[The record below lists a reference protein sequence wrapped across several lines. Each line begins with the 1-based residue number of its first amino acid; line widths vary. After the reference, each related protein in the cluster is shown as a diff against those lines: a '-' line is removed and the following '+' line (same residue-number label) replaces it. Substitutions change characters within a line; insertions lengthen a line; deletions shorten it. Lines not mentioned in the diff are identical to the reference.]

1 MNDDRCQV
9 IRHPAARAFEDRAL
23 RTQVTNV
30 AFAQNGRNVVSGAS
44 LATLAAAL
52 AACGGGGSGGPA
64 APVLQQMEEPEN
76 NAPTATPATGTA
88 REDGDPATGGAV
100 GSDPDGDDLTYAVTQ
115 GTYGTLVHDADG
127 WTYTITD
134 SDEIQ
139 ALGVGETLSDEA
151 TIEVSDGDGAT
162 ATATITITITGVN
175 DAPSIS
181 TAFETADAARDGG
194 VDPDGSI
201 PEDSDGT
208 VAGGGVLALVTF
220 DDADTGDAD
229 SLTFEVSDKR
239 FELIDAFDRKWL
251 KLKDGASIDHET
263 EPSITV
269 TVTATDDGEPSAS
282 ASTEVT
288 ITVTDVNEAPMAS
301 GELPAVTGTAGKAL
315 AGEQTRIDL
324 GMFFSDPDGDDLT
337 YTASGHPSWL
347 TFEVDPATGHG
358 VLSGT
363 PPSAGPDADA
373 VHTVAIM
380 ASDGEFSASRS
391 FTLVVDDGN
400 NPITD
405 ILFANPDGTD
415 NPLFEISVDE
425 NTPGDGMLL
434 GTFSAEDA
442 DSPDHPNGTITWSL
456 EPSRWSPSFEID
468 KDSGELR
475 LKQGVSLNFEALPSG
490 SFREIKLEVKAT
502 DGGDPAL
509 SPKETLFIAVKDA
522 NDAPEA
528 AVDAGINVGW
538 WVTRDSSLLA
548 GVASD
553 HPSYADQG
561 EWLSFSLEEPDDQ
574 RPAFTDFDAN
584 AKLKYSL
591 VNSPSWLRIDESD
604 GMIENVAGM
613 IAQEGLYTVTVRA
626 TDGISPDP
634 AEFTFQL
641 AVAESRFTGGQPT
654 PADNRDPFITPLPR
668 VVSENAS
675 GGDVIATFTVQ
686 DDELPV
692 GPVHPWGRQE
702 VHVTAAWGASPGD
715 VVAQVGERA
724 GQADHFTVHNVG
736 TTGNTARYEVRL
748 TDLGASLIDADTV
761 TAMRNDVDFT
771 IRAADGTAAT
781 EVSMVPNAAAVGAD
795 FRTVNVRFNPV
806 NEAPEYMADGSSV
819 ALVAPPGARPG
830 TIGTIFRLDQ
840 AEDNQ
845 NGRSNVTRIY
855 LNLTDMFQDPED
867 ADSNV
872 TFEAVVGDNAS
883 SWLSLLSVYNAQAR
897 GMMTGPQR
905 WGDIMFGRNGVLGG
919 GDDITWGMGSYGTA
933 NDPGSDIDDM
943 VLILE
948 VDRNASDGKGSIAQD
963 ADGRIVITAKD
974 SQNLEGETTIVVQ
987 VNDQNL
993 SAPAVGTVTGGGPA
1007 RQGSML
1013 DMTFNQQRDPDFTG
1027 DEANPSNPILVRYQ
1041 WVYDPNNS
1049 TGNRAVRQETTSDED
1064 YTLRPGDV
1072 GDTVQ
1077 GRVIYYELFDGEIVQ
1092 SATFNGPESGNV
1104 ADRPD
1109 EGSLTF
1115 NVSTRI
1121 DGGNHQLV
1129 MAPAAAA
1136 GLPGGFMDGDGAPS
1150 GGNYTFRYSWE
1161 SSPNG
1166 QSLWTPF
1173 GTVSETMGT
1182 APELRALTVPEAQ
1195 QGMYVRLVVSYEDGQ
1210 KRSERIESQAVKVGD
1225 IDHVPVMADG
1235 SVDTQ
1240 LHIDASGGTRL
1251 TSTTTPIIPAGWT
1264 LQIGG
1269 PADEPGGSSK
1279 VEWLIGGRVVGQG
1292 REYTVSESDRGTIS
1306 ATVTR
1311 YDADGNLVS
1320 KATVPLPS
1328 GVTLTPNAAPVLAQ
1342 AEPHYVDLGKAPD
1355 ANGKYAMREG
1365 MIDLQALFTDPE
1377 GGSVAGFAV
1386 SAPTSASPGF
1396 GTDQIS
1402 HARNPLDLWLDLG
1415 SDGGGDAGNDGIA
1428 NRAAEG
1434 DQILLINE
1442 RTGEVEYHS
1451 TQEQV
1456 DADRAAGDAGGNM
1469 ITVTVTGADGGGRGR
1484 LVGADTGTTDD
1495 DMATVNLRIDAAPTG
1510 FQVSAEVA
1518 ATVATP
1524 DNSGSTIVGSDPTA
1538 DALKTTGLTAR
1549 QFDYGGTAS
1558 APVIRTVLEH
1568 DGDEVVTLNSAGG
1581 QDNGRVVAR
1590 IDVQDDN
1597 SPTHAYGQ
1605 YTFTVSDD
1613 RFEVVAVPA
1622 SSTGGDASQGILRLK
1637 TEQSLD
1643 YEALT
1648 GGQPPEDPTSIDPH
1662 PINLVVTAT
1671 PVGSD
1676 AHDAITLG
1684 VRVNVVNRVEKT
1696 DPRATDVPGLED
1708 DETGDSGTVANTD
1721 PNPGDDTDDTDG
1733 SGTDDDHDGGWWSA
1747 SEDGLF

>member
-1 MNDDRCQV
+1 M
-9 IRHPAARAFEDRAL
+9 
-23 RTQVTNV
+23 TNV

-64 APVLQQMEEPEN
+64 APVQQQMEEPEN
-76 NAPTATPATGTA
+76 NAPKATDASGTATEDGAPATGA
-88 REDGDPATGGAV
+88 AI
-100 GSDPDGDDLTYAVTQ
+100 GSDEDGDDLTYAVTQ

-181 TAFETADAARDGG
+181 TAFETTDAARDGG

-509 SPKETLFIAVKDA
+509 SAKETLFIAVKDA

-724 GQADHFTVHNVG
+724 GQADHFTVHHVG

-748 TDLGASLIDADTV
+748 TDIGANLIDADTVGV

-771 IRAADGTAAT
+771 IRAADGTYTTA
-781 EVSMVPNAAAVGAD
+781 VSGVPNAAAVGAD
-795 FRTVNVRFNPV
+795 LRTVNVRFNPV
-806 NEAPEYMADGSSV
+806 NEAPEYEADGSSV
-819 ALVAPPGARPG
+819 MLARAPG
-830 TIGTIFRLDQ
+830 TPTSDPGTIFRVDQ
-840 AEDNQ
+840 AEDGVS
-845 NGRSNVTRIY
+845 GRSQFTRIY
-855 LNLTDMFQDPED
+855 LNLTAMFEDPED
-867 ADSNV
+867 GDSNV
-872 TFEAVVGDNAS
+872 TFEAVVDGNAS
-883 SWLSLLSVYNAQAR
+883 SWLSLLPVYNTQAR

-905 WGDIMFGRNGVLGG
+905 WGDIMFGRDGVSRG
-919 GDDITWGMGSYGTA
+919 GDDITWGMGSGGTA

-987 VNDQNL
+987 VDDQNL
-993 SAPAVGTVTGGGPA
+993 PAPAVGTVTAGGPA

-1027 DEANPSNPILVRYQ
+1027 DAANPNNPILVRYQ
-1041 WVYDPNNS
+1041 WVFNPA
-1049 TGNRAVRQETTSDED
+1049 TPVVRQETTSDEG
-1064 YTLRPGDV
+1064 YTLRPVDV
-1072 GDTVQ
+1072 GGSVA
-1077 GRVIYYELFDGEIVQ
+1077 GRVIYYELFDGEIFRSDSLTSPFLSNPVENRPDQ
-1092 SATFNGPESGNV
+1092 GSATF
-1104 ADRPD
+1104 
-1109 EGSLTF
+1109 T
-1115 NVSTRI
+1115 VSTNAAGR
-1121 DGGNHQLV
+1121 LV
-1129 MAPAAAA
+1129 MTPVTQ
-1136 GLPGGFMDGDGAPS
+1136 GPGSFMDGDLAPIGS
-1150 GGNYTFRYSWE
+1150 SATFSYFWE
-1161 SSPNG
+1161 SSPSGLLNTWNLFG
-1166 QSLWTPF
+1166 GVTSSTATTTSSAVAAPAMQSL
-1173 GTVSETMGT
+1173 
-1182 APELRALTVPEAQ
+1182 AVPDAQ
-1195 QGMYVRLVVSYEDGQ
+1195 QGMYVRLVVTYDDAGGSN
-1210 KRSERIESQAVKVGD
+1210 RIESQAVKVGD
-1225 IDHVPVMADG
+1225 INHVTVMRDG
-1235 SVDTQ
+1235 SSATE
-1240 LHIDASGGTRL
+1240 LHIDTSAGTPP
-1251 TSTTTPIIPAGWT
+1251 TGVVPAGWT

-1269 PADEPGGSSK
+1269 LANVQGGSST
-1279 VEWLIGGRVVGQG
+1279 VEWVIGGRVVGQG
-1292 REYTVSESDRGTIS
+1292 RQYTVSDSDRGTIS

-1328 GVTLTPNAAPVLAQ
+1328 GVTLTPNAAPGFALPEAQ
-1342 AEPHYVDLGKAPD
+1342 FVELGKAPD
-1355 ANGKYAMREG
+1355 APGKYVKLAG
-1365 MIDLQALFTDPE
+1365 TIDLQALFTDSDPLA
-1377 GGSVAGFAV
+1377 SFNVF
-1386 SAPTSASPGF
+1386 APTGGGF
-1396 GTDQIS
+1396 NTTDQIMVTGN
-1402 HARNPLDLWLDLG
+1402 HLDLWEDL
-1415 SDGGGDAGNDGIA
+1415 GGGDNAGGTDERA
-1428 NRAAEG
+1428 NMGGGG

-1451 TQEQV
+1451 TQWQ
-1456 DADRAAGDAGGNM
+1456 DHGGARTDGVGNW
-1469 ITVTVTGADGGGRGR
+1469 ITVRVIGTDSGRLLMSPGDPNDAMGGAD
-1484 LVGADTGTTDD
+1484 AKE
-1495 DMATVNLRIDAAPTG
+1495 VNLRIDAAPTG
-1510 FQVSAEVA
+1510 FEVSDNVGTKT
-1518 ATVATP
+1518 ATVP
-1524 DNSGSTIVGSDPTA
+1524 DNAGNVATDPTT
-1538 DALKTTGLTAR
+1538 DLVKTTGSIAR
-1549 QFDYGGTAS
+1549 QFDYGATAS
-1558 APVIRTVLEH
+1558 ARFEYSVLEH
-1568 DGDEVVTLNSAGG
+1568 EGDQVVTASATGV
-1581 QDNGRVVAR
+1581 QSNARVVAR

-1613 RFEVVAVPA
+1613 RFEVMSVR
-1622 SSTGGDASQGILRLK
+1622 SDASQGILRLK
-1637 TEQSLD
+1637 TGQNLD

-1648 GGQPPEDPTSIDPH
+1648 GGRAPDDPNSIPPH

-1676 AHDAITLG
+1676 AHDDAITLG
-1684 VRVNVVNRVEKT
+1684 VRVNVVNRVEKP

-1733 SGTDDDHDGGWWSA
+1733 STDDDHGGGWWSA
-1747 SEDGLF
+1747 SDDGLF